1 MIVIFYIYGFR
12 QFHKFYSEYNGAH
25 PPYLKDVMQR
35 KQAELIDPSARGQ
48 MHTMLGNLLAVL
60 DTRGTDMYDRDRA
73 TQDHFFKDSDQRS
86 SQPILI

>member
-1 MIVIFYIYGFR
+1 MIFSIYIYR

-60 DTRGTDMYDRDRA
+60 DTRGTDMYDRDGVVH
-73 TQDHFFKDSDQRS
+73 DHFS
-86 SQPILI
+86 